1 MTQVA
6 FDNKAIIM
14 KRNYIIGLAVIFLIA
29 MVSIG
34 AVLSYRGQA
43 DSTATCQNAG
53 NCVGNGTCDGNCDGD
68 CDQSNC
74 TGECPNKT
82 TQQQQIRRCGGT
94 CTRK

>member
-1 MTQVA
+1 
-6 FDNKAIIM
+6 M

-43 DSTATCQNAG
+43 EGTATCQNAG

-74 TGECPNKT
+74 E
-82 TQQQQIRRCGGT
+82 GT
-94 CTRK
+94 CPKNISQQKRIRSCSM